1 MSDRGPQDTLT
12 TERGNLA
19 RLAAALGTGNGAKLT
34 ITQGEGV
41 GREIEMRDTPLI
53 VGRSSESDLRLLNR
67 AVSRLHC
74 RVWRD
79 ATGFWLRD
87 LNSTNR
93 TYLNERPVVEAR
105 LKDGDNIMVGGTV
118 MQFGEKRSVDGDAQ
132 DQLYDLV
139 THDALTGLF
148 NRRHFETL
156 MDQEIARS
164 RRRGHEFVVAALELD
179 HLTEIRE
186 KQGVAAGEELLKRCA
201 RLLQLELREEDMK
214 ARLGDGEYAILLP
227 ETPLD
232 EALPLLDRLRLRVG
246 GSEFN
251 VGGVVVST
259 TLSAGAALW
268 TKESASREA
277 LLKTLDGAL
286 YKARHLGRNRVVT
299 M

>member
-41 GREIEMRDTPLI
+41 GREIELRDTPLI

-79 ATGFWLRD
+79 ATGDWLRD

-118 MQFGEKRSVDGDAQ
+118 LQFGEQRSVDGDAQ
-132 DQLYDLV
+132 NQLYDLV
-139 THDALTGLF
+139 THDGLTGLF

-156 MDQEIARS
+156 LDQEIARS
-164 RRRGHEFVVAALELD
+164 RRRGHQFVVASLELD
-179 HLTEIRE
+179 HLGEIRDR
-186 KQGVAAGEELLKRCA
+186 QGVSAGDELLKRCA
-201 RLLQLELREEDMK
+201 RLLQLELREEDIK
-214 ARLGDGEYAILLP
+214 ARLGDGEFAVMLP
-227 ETPLD
+227 ETPID

-251 VGGVVVST
+251 VGGVVVTT
-259 TLSAGAALW
+259 TLSAGATLW
-268 TKESASREA
+268 TKYVASRDQ
-277 LLKTLDGAL
+277 LLKSLDGAL
-286 YKARHLGRNRVVT
+286 YKARHGGRNRVAS